1 MRNMSEERSTQLS
14 MLASCGS
21 VEPLRNLF
29 RTIALSRANYWLAY
43 VTDFACAAACGYLG
57 FRAGGVW
64 YVSLANVLG
73 GAFAFSFV
81 EYALHRWA
89 FHSSSSLSGELHAS
103 HHHHPRRPSALPC
116 LSSAVSAPAFF
127 WLLTQFMSVHVA
139 SFVLCGFFA
148 AYLSYGVLHHLQHSI
163 RIKDIPFRW
172 LRRKWA
178 AHAVH
183 HGRADVNFG
192 VTTSLWDRV
201 FGTYRA
207 VTTRIVTART
217 V

>member
-1 MRNMSEERSTQLS
+1 MLPMNEVPPTQTS
-14 MLASCGS
+14 ALASSRGIVDS
-21 VEPLRNLF
+21 LRHMF
-29 RTIALSRANYWLAY
+29 RVIAASRVNYWLAY
-43 VTDFACAAACGYLG
+43 ATDFACAAAFGYLG
-57 FRAGGVW
+57 MRAGGAW
-64 YVSLANVLG
+64 YVAFAGLSS

-81 EYALHRWA
+81 EYVLHRWA
-89 FHSSSSLSGELHAS
+89 FHSGSLLSGELHAS
-103 HHHHPRRPSALPC
+103 HHHHPRQPSALPFW
-116 LSSAVSAPAFF
+116 SSAVSAPAFF
-127 WLLTQFMSVHVA
+127 WLLTQFMSAHVA
-139 SFVLCGFFA
+139 HFALCGFFA

-192 VTTSLWDRV
+192 VMTSLWDRV

-207 VTTRIVTART
+207 VAQR
-217 V
+217 